1 MTVNKLGMYI
11 FVLKGLRRTF
21 LEEPQKKKK
30 KKLAKRNKY
39 LERVR
44 YLLQQKN
51 VNVHICLL
59 RLTFKFS

>member
-30 KKLAKRNKY
+30 KIG
-39 LERVR
+39 
-44 YLLQQKN
+44 QKKQVFGTCQISFTTKKCKCTYMSPAFN
-51 VNVHICLL
+51 V
-59 RLTFKFS
+59 